1 MKHRVLIVEDD
12 PDWSIFF
19 QTIFSQSMNFEA
31 TAAAS
36 NLREAQLALR
46 RYRFDAALI
55 DIGLPDGTGLDVLVN
70 LARSQPDVE
79 AAICTIFEDEETVVA
94 AIRQGASGYIL
105 KESAADSL
113 IEMMSQMMAGGAPI
127 SPKIARY
134 ILKFVA
140 PAPDAPPEPVILTE
154 REMDVL
160 VSIAEGNTL
169 RQAGQ
174 SLGIAESTIKTHVKR
189 IYSKLDVNS
198 RGAALLEATRRRIL

>member
-70 LARSQPDVE
+70 LARSQP
-79 AAICTIFEDEETVVA
+79 AHIP
-94 AIRQGASGYIL
+94 Q
-105 KESAADSL
+105 
-113 IEMMSQMMAGGAPI
+113 
-127 SPKIARY
+127 
-134 ILKFVA
+134 
-140 PAPDAPPEPVILTE
+140 
-154 REMDVL
+154 
-160 VSIAEGNTL
+160 VSC
-169 RQAGQ
+169 
-174 SLGIAESTIKTHVKR
+174 
-189 IYSKLDVNS
+189 
-198 RGAALLEATRRRIL
+198 

>member
-19 QTIFSQSMNFEA
+19 QTIFSQSVNFEA
-31 TAAAS
+31 TAVAC
-36 NLREAQLALR
+36 NLRAAQLALR

-55 DIGLPDGTGLDVLVN
+55 DIGLPDGTGLDVLAN

-94 AIRQGASGYIL
+94 AVRQGASGYIL

-113 IEMMSQMMAGGAPI
+113 IEMMSQMMAGGAPL

-134 ILKFVA
+134 ILKFVM
-140 PAPDAPPEPVILTE
+140 PAPEAPSEPVTLTE

-169 RQAGQ
+169 RQAGR
-174 SLGIAESTIKTHVKR
+174 SLGVAESTIRTHVKR
-189 IYSKLDVNS
+189 IYSKLNVNS
-198 RGAALLEATRRRIL
+198 RGAALLEATRRQIL